1 MSQPIILLMRTI
13 SDDYLQTLK
22 KAAQGYQLVTAEESA
37 TINLDDVEIIISW
50 RDDLGNKILASPTSQ
65 LKWVQVY
72 SAGVDDLPLDKLKEK
87 KILLSNASGVHG
99 IPISE
104 SVIGMLLSHYRGLH
118 LASINQLDNKWD
130 NRIKVTELNGQSLL
144 IVGTGAIGRQL
155 AKVATVLGV
164 NVYGL
169 NRSGYPLDDFI
180 ETYPQADIDRVL
192 PEMDIV
198 INILPLTS
206 ETHYFYDTDRFQ
218 LMKDGVVFINV
229 GRGPSVN
236 TASLIE
242 ACQSGKVGFAGIDV
256 FEEEPLPVDN
266 PLWQMENV
274 LITPHISG
282 KTTQY
287 NARFFDIL
295 MDNLQEYLK
304 RGQLVRNQVQID
316 QGY

>member
-22 KAAQGYQLVTAEESA
+22 KAAPGYQLVTAEESS

-50 RDDLGNKILASPTSQ
+50 QDDLGNKILASPTSQ

-104 SVIGMLLSHYRGLH
+104 TVIGILLSHYRGLH
-118 LASINQLDNKWD
+118 LASINQLDGKWV
-130 NRIKVTELNGQSLL
+130 NRIKVTELSGQSLL

-164 NVYGL
+164 NVYGI
-169 NRSGYPLDDFI
+169 NRSGYPLENFI
-180 ETYPQADIDRVL
+180 NTYPQADIDRVL

-198 INILPLTS
+198 INILPLTP

-218 LMKDGVVFINV
+218 VMKDGVVFINV

-242 ACQSGKVGFAGIDV
+242 ACQSEKVGFAGIDV

-287 NARFFDIL
+287 TARFFDIL
-295 MDNLQEYLK
+295 IDNLLEYVK
-304 RGQLVRNQVQID
+304 TGQLVRNQVQID